1 MKKTGI
7 QVNTVRKVVNIFV
20 NGKMTMEDAN
30 AFVADYNSKMK
41 AITPS
46 AFDLE
51 VDCTQMQLLNADMTA
66 NLTEVM
72 KMYKATG
79 FKQVRFTVENNL
91 TLKMQLSRLANA
103 AGLTNATVELIK

>member
-1 MKKTGI
+1 M
-7 QVNTVRKVVNIFV
+7 RKVVDISV

-72 KMYKATG
+72 KMYKTTG
-79 FKQVRFTVENNL
+79 FKQVKFTVENNL
-91 TLKMQLSRLANA
+91 TLKMQLSRLAKA
-103 AGLTNATVELIK
+103 AGLTNATVESIN

>member
-7 QVNTVRKVVNIFV
+7 QVNTVRNVVNIFV

-30 AFVADYNSKMK
+30 AFVADYNAKMK

-46 AFDLE
+46 PFNLE
-51 VDCTQMQLLNADMTA
+51 VDCTEMQLLNADMTA

-79 FKQVRFTVENNL
+79 FKQVKFTVANNL
-91 TLKMQLSRLANA
+91 TLKMQLSRLASA
-103 AGLTNATVELIK
+103 AGLTNATVESI

>member
-7 QVNTVRKVVNIFV
+7 QVNTVRNVVNIFV

-30 AFVADYNSKMK
+30 AFVADYNAKMK

-46 AFDLE
+46 TFNLE
-51 VDCTQMQLLNADMTA
+51 VDCTEMQLLNADMTA

-79 FKQVRFTVENNL
+79 FKQVKFTVANNL
-91 TLKMQLSRLANA
+91 TLKMQLSRLASA
-103 AGLTNATVELIK
+103 AGLTNATVESI

>member
-1 MKKTGI
+1 MNKTGI

-30 AFVADYNSKMK
+30 AFVADYNTKMR
-41 AITPS
+41 AITPN

-72 KMYKATG
+72 KMYKTTG
-79 FKQVRFTVENNL
+79 FKHVKFTVANNI
-91 TLKMQLSRLANA
+91 TLKMQLSRLAKT
-103 AGLTNATVELIK
+103 AGLSNATVEIMQ

>member
-7 QVNTVRKVVNIFV
+7 QVNTVRNVVNIFV

-30 AFVADYNSKMK
+30 AFVADYNAKMK

-46 AFDLE
+46 TFNLE
-51 VDCTQMQLLNADMTA
+51 VDCTEMQLLNADMTA

-79 FKQVRFTVENNL
+79 FKQVKFTVANNL

-103 AGLTNATVELIK
+103 AGLTNATVESI

>member
-20 NGKMTMEDAN
+20 NGKMTIEDAN

-72 KMYKATG
+72 KTYKTTG
-79 FKQVRFTVENNL
+79 FKQVKFTVENNL

>member
-7 QVNTVRKVVNIFV
+7 QVNTGKKVVNISV

-30 AFVADYNSKMK
+30 AFVADYNAKMK

-46 AFDLE
+46 TFDLE
-51 VDCTQMQLLNADMTA
+51 VDCTQMQLLNPDMTA

-72 KMYKATG
+72 KMYKTTG
-79 FKQVRFTVENNL
+79 FKQVKFTVDNNI
-91 TLKMQLSRLANA
+91 TLKMQLNRLANS